1 MFLEGSSRVSPILMD
16 PFYPKPV
23 SGFQKLLEWG
33 IILAPPYPV
42 NYCFPYLY
50 GVLEGTPK

>member
-1 MFLEGSSRVSPILMD
+1 MSSRVSPILMD

-23 SGFQKLLEWG
+23 SGFQKLLEWA

-42 NYCFPYLY
+42 NYCFFYLY
-50 GVLEGTPK
+50 RVETDTPKPP